1 MLSNPITSF
10 FGLVAVLCPIVGMF
24 WPEAKA
30 ICDPLM
36 AESVGLGL
44 IAAADGVK
52 KPGAPH

>member
-10 FGLVAVLCPIVGMF
+10 FGLVAVLCPIVGMI

-30 ICDPLM
+30 ICEPLM

-44 IAAADGVK
+44 IAAADGAK
-52 KPGAPH
+52 RPGATH